1 MNGGI
6 VPPLHT
12 GMPMGRELVD
22 AAAAEQTAPV
32 VRVEA
37 PTPVLPAKT
46 GNETQ
51 GDPKKPS
58 PEQVERSVARMNV
71 AAQMARTH
79 LRFELQ
85 QDTHQV
91 IVRVIRD
98 DTGEV
103 IRQIPP
109 GDLIAMDEQMRSVLG
124 VFFDR
129 TI

>member
-1 MNGGI
+1 
-6 VPPLHT
+6 
-12 GMPMGRELVD
+12 MPVGRELVD
-22 AAAAEQTAPV
+22 ASAQEQTAPV

-37 PTPVLPAKT
+37 PTPVLPTKT

-58 PEQVERSVARMNV
+58 PEQVERSVARMNM

-79 LRFELQ
+79 LKFELR
-85 QDTHQV
+85 QDEHQV
-91 IVRVIRD
+91 VVQVIRD

-124 VFFDR
+124 VFFDQ

>member
-1 MNGGI
+1 M
-6 VPPLHT
+6 PPVNT
-12 GMPMGRELVD
+12 GTPVGRDLVD
-22 AAAAEQTAPV
+22 VAAVEQAAPV
-32 VRVEA
+32 VRTEA

-46 GNETQ
+46 GTEAQN
-51 GDPKKPS
+51 DPRKPS

-85 QDTHQV
+85 EDPRRM
-91 IVRVIRD
+91 IVQVIRD

-124 VFFDR
+124 VFFDQ